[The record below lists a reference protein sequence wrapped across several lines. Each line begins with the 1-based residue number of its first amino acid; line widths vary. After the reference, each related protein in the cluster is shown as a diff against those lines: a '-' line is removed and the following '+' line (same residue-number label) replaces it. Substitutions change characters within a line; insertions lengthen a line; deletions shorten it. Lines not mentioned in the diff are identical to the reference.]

1 MRSRNHVPTIL
12 ILGALLP
19 VAAVLSGCSLVKKQE
34 LEDQLSAVRAQMR
47 EEIAQG
53 DRDTAANL
61 NERIDGVE
69 SALSARLD
77 GLARDLAAME
87 TEFDARVEELETALR
102 FDVPVYFGFDEAEV
116 RQQDF
121 PVLDRFAEVVAR
133 YYSTSQITVEG
144 FTDPAGSAEYNRL
157 LGQRRAEA
165 VASYL
170 VDHGGLPEGLVRAVS
185 YGEAQD
191 RQIAAGDHGPGDGGW
206 QNRRVSLVIDHSG
219 S

>member
-1 MRSRNHVPTIL
+1 MRSRSRTPTVL

-19 VAAVLSGCSLVKKQE
+19 VAVGLSGCSLVKKQE
-34 LEDQLSAVRAQMR
+34 LEDQLATVRAQMR
-47 EEIAQG
+47 EEMTQG
-53 DRDTAANL
+53 DRETAASL

-69 SALSARLD
+69 TALSARLD

-87 TEFDARVEELETALR
+87 ADFDARVEELETALR
-102 FDVPVYFGFDEAEV
+102 FDVPVYFGFDEDEV

-121 PVLDRFAEVVAR
+121 PVLDRFAEVVSR
-133 YYSTSQITVEG
+133 YYPLSQITVEG

-170 VDHGGLPEGLVRAVS
+170 VSHGGLGQDQVRAVS
-185 YGEAQD
+185 YGEAQE
-191 RQIAAGDHGPGDGGW
+191 RQIVAGGHGPGEGGW